1 MADDGTINLDES
13 GNIGDYVIFS
23 HCGKTMIG
31 KLFPKMPKEQI
42 TGTEA
47 ADGSK
52 SGAIQFVMIDDESDY
67 YWIANPAQIEFNL
80 DIPSSGDAD
89 LKWKITPVFFPDLVA
104 STKSIYDTIYVSYPK
119 ASVALT
125 NIGGTVI
132 NSVIKDAYKELC
144 E

>member
-52 SGAIQFVMIDDESDY
+52 SGAIQFVMIDDESDKVIVSTI
-67 YWIANPAQIEFNL
+67 IALARALDLDVIAEGVENSEQVSFLKEAQCNIVQGYL
-80 DIPSSGDAD
+80 YSVPVSKHDAD
-89 LKWKITPVFFPDLVA
+89 ELLKSKENDGISRILVA
-104 STKSIYDTIYVSYPK
+104 
-119 ASVALT
+119 
-125 NIGGTVI
+125 N
-132 NSVIKDAYKELC
+132 E
-144 E
+144 